1 MTNSSDNL
9 RADVAELWHLL
20 TAREKW
26 SVRGLVV
33 GMFFLSFLDVV
44 GIGLFVPIVQV
55 TTSSAGD
62 YWLIAD
68 LEKRFGQRPLILI
81 LVGCLLGVVL
91 IKNVLTITFSR
102 VQYKVQY
109 RLNERIGTELVASYL
124 HRSYLFHVSET
135 SPLLIRNV
143 NSALSIVSSAIGP
156 LMTIYNELLV
166 VGSILIVLMLT
177 SPIATIVATGVFL
190 AVGLGYV
197 WATRD
202 VLNRL
207 SERRERA
214 RGLNLKVLQETFSG
228 IREIKVFGR
237 EQYAV
242 EQIRGALSE
251 ETSLNVSFATLNAVP
266 RLVLELAGVAGIFLM
281 ITYMIISG
289 EPVSEISTTLI
300 VFGVGLVRT
309 LPSASK
315 ILGAL
320 HVLRFFAHSLNDVV
334 TGLRGP
340 AVVPQDQLAQPPT
353 STLVEFRRVGF
364 RYPDAPTHTLEDV
377 SLRLSPGQMIGL
389 VGESGGGKS
398 TLVDLVL
405 GLIDPTEGSIEVG
418 GVKLSECRTWWTAQI
433 GYVPQSVFLTDSSI
447 RSNVVFGP
455 EELFDAE
462 VLNYAYGRSKLTSFI
477 STLSE
482 GDLMKVGERGTRLSG
497 GQVQRIGI
505 ARALYRRP
513 CVLILDE
520 PTSSLDEGTEREIMA
535 EVAELKQQMT
545 IIVVSHRPAALE
557 SCDVVFRVGDQRVE
571 EVRRSDRV

>member
-1 MTNSSDNL
+1 MATSSDNL
-9 RADVAELWHLL
+9 RADVAELWQLL

-26 SVRGLVV
+26 NVRGLVV
-33 GMFFLSFLDVV
+33 GMFFLSFLDVL

-62 YWLIAD
+62 YWLISD
-68 LEKRFGQRPLILI
+68 LESRFGQRPLILM

-91 IKNVLTITFSR
+91 LKNILTISFSR
-102 VQYKVQY
+102 IQYKVQY
-109 RLNERIGTELVASYL
+109 RLNERIGIELVASYL
-124 HRSYLFHVSET
+124 HRSYLFHVRET

-190 AVGLGYV
+190 VVGLGYA

-207 SERRERA
+207 SQRRENA

-228 IREIKVFGR
+228 IRELKVFGR

-242 EQIRGALSE
+242 KQIQNALSE

-289 EPVSEISTTLI
+289 SPISEISTTLI

-334 TGLRGP
+334 TGLRSP
-340 AVVPQDQLAQPPT
+340 ASVQQDHSLPPP
-353 STLVEFRRVGF
+353 SSILVQFQRVGF
-364 RYPDAPTHTLEDV
+364 RYPDAPSNTLEDV
-377 SLRLSPGQMIGL
+377 TIQMIPGQMIGL

-398 TLVDLVL
+398 TLIDLVL

-418 GVKLSECRTWWTAQI
+418 GVNLSECRHWWTTQI

-447 RSNVVFGP
+447 RANVVFGP
-455 EELFDAE
+455 EDLSDED
-462 VLNYAYGRSKLTSFI
+462 VLKYAYDRSKLTTFI
-477 STLSE
+477 STLGD

-513 CVLILDE
+513 RVLILDE
-520 PTSSLDEGTEREIMA
+520 PTSSLDEATEREIMS
-535 EVAELKQQMT
+535 EVAELRRQMT

-557 SCDVVFRVGDQRVE
+557 SCDVVFRVGDRKVE
-571 EVRRSDRV
+571 EVWRAGRV

>member
-1 MTNSSDNL
+1 MKNSSDSL

-33 GMFFLSFLDVV
+33 GMFFLSFLDVL

-55 TTSSAGD
+55 TTSSVGD
-62 YWLIAD
+62 YWLISD
-68 LEKRFGQRPLILI
+68 LENRFGQRPLILM
-81 LVGCLLGVVL
+81 LVGCLLSVVL
-91 IKNVLTITFSR
+91 IKNVLTISFSR
-102 VQYKVQY
+102 IQYKVQY
-109 RLNERIGTELVASYL
+109 RLNERIGIELVASYL
-124 HRSYLFHVSET
+124 HRSYLFHVRET

-156 LMTIYNELLV
+156 LMTIYNEVLV

-177 SPIATIVATGVFL
+177 SPVATIVATGVFL
-190 AVGLGYV
+190 VVGLGYA

-228 IREIKVFGR
+228 VRELKVFGR

-242 EQIRGALSE
+242 KQIQNVLSE

-334 TGLRGP
+334 TGLRSP
-340 AVVPQDQLAQPPT
+340 AVVLQDQSALPPS
-353 STLVEFRRVGF
+353 STLVQFRKVDF
-364 RYPDAPTHTLEDV
+364 RYPDSPTHTLEDV
-377 SLRLSPGQMIGL
+377 TIQFLPGQMIGI

-398 TLVDLVL
+398 TLMDLVL
-405 GLIDPTEGSIEVG
+405 GLVDPTEGSIEVG
-418 GVKLSECRTWWTAQI
+418 GVRLSECRQWWATQI

-455 EELFDAE
+455 EELFDE
-462 VLNYAYGRSKLTSFI
+462 DLLRYAYDRSKLTSFI
-477 STLSE
+477 STL
-482 GDLMKVGERGTRLSG
+482 GDADLMKVGERGTRLSG

-513 CVLILDE
+513 RVLILDE

-557 SCDVVFRVGDQRVE
+557 SCDVVFRVGDRRVE
-571 EVRRSDRV
+571 EVRRSGRV